1 MSDGGQERGR
11 SGPSGTASC
20 ACPTCQN
27 PCSCQCQSSC
37 SCLRLYTVA
46 CFPVHAFQCMPVSP
60 RPRPRCWTRVL
71 RSALT
76 HQGHRQLAPA
86 LRRLIPFSS
95 ASVPAAVRPSPWT
108 RRLCIFNDNHQTK
121 SNRTC
126 AKTSILTE
134 TVIPLPQ
141 EAIPPAIAPIIIRVG
156 RQRSN

>member
-1 MSDGGQERGR
+1 M
-11 SGPSGTASC
+11 
-20 ACPTCQN
+20 
-27 PCSCQCQSSC
+27 
-37 SCLRLYTVA
+37 A

-108 RRLCIFNDNHQTK
+108 RRLRIFNDDHQTK

-156 RQRSN
+156 WQRSNQAPSQELRWLSTEKVGDKWLICEPKYGAVRCS